1 MKEDRNYGKERW
13 HKKLIEKVVA
23 VSEKKKPTPSGK
35 KSKQIKEEEK
45 VKIDNFIT
53 RENKDG
59 NERKVMKLNMIT
71 IMSLQKKKSYM
82 PKNLLI
88 KIILRMIW
96 IIWMLTITMEIR
108 KGAVYKNKTSS
119 NPAKH
124 NHNKNEIVLQVM
136 VNFLL
141 KVNLVIKML

>member
-59 NERKVMKLNMIT
+59 NERKVMKLIMIT

-82 PKNLLI
+82 PK
-88 KIILRMIW
+88 
-96 IIWMLTITMEIR
+96 T
-108 KGAVYKNKTSS
+108 Y
-119 NPAKH
+119 
-124 NHNKNEIVLQVM
+124 
-136 VNFLL
+136 
-141 KVNLVIKML
+141 